1 MPFSVPYRCTL
12 SVEIELF
19 GQLATAAER
28 QQILTLEKS
37 MTVQEVAILLGL
49 DPEEIGLISINGVQ
63 SELEDLVPQDCRL
76 CFFPP
81 ISGG

>member
-1 MPFSVPYRCTL
+1 MPSSVPYRCAL

-19 GQLATAAER
+19 GQLAMAVER
-28 QQILTLEKS
+28 QQIMTLEKS

-49 DPEEIGLISINGVQ
+49 EPEEIGLISINGVQ